1 MGLKLSEGPDAW
13 RLEIE
18 GLASWPKEGIHQQL
32 YSEGSGNGR
41 IRFNPPFCPEPV
53 GEGTE
58 ALLARSDAIV
68 FRFEK
73 DLIFGEVEP
82 QVRQRYLE
90 RVGKFPKDLPAQI
103 LSPGKPVVVGL
114 QGKDFAVGHSQKYIE
129 GAVELTHFLNV
140 YWRRQHQIGNAQLT
154 RVLLSLLDG
163 LHALHAAGCLRG
175 EINPSNFGVAGETVY
190 FWDAL
195 GMDFPGFP
203 CRTVY
208 PDCVDPHQ
216 LKKDL
221 RLLKHQPEAWELQSP
236 YTRETDLYG
245 FVVLLFIAFTGTG
258 PWSGKHKQAKERAE
272 LRGQRVRAL
281 LGIPVTSPDVVPD
294 WIFPPEVMGERL
306 LNYVHQVL
314 QHGYRG
320 PFPRAMLAE
329 LKWLVCPHC
338 GLEFAGYFCPCGK
351 GKRPFEPLA
360 ATELAGVR
368 LRAIFERLN
377 AYKQAERR

>member
-18 GLASWPKEGIHQQL
+18 GLASWPKDGIQGQL
-32 YSEGSGNGR
+32 YSESGKSGK
-41 IRFNPPFCPEPV
+41 IMFNPPFCREPV

-58 ALLARSDAIV
+58 ALLARYGGSV

-73 DLIFGEVEP
+73 DLISGEVEP

-90 RVGKFPKDLPAQI
+90 RVGKFPKALPAQV
-103 LSPGKPVVVGL
+103 LSPGKPIVVSL
-114 QGKDFAVGHSQKYIE
+114 NGKEFAVGHSQKYVE
-129 GAVELTHFLNV
+129 DAVELTVFLDFK
-140 YWRRQHQIGNAQLT
+140 WRRLHEIGNARLT

-175 EINPSNFGVAGETVY
+175 EINPSNFGVLGETVY

-221 RLLKHQPEAWELQSP
+221 RLLKHQPEAWELQAP

-245 FVVLLFIAFTGTG
+245 FVVLLFTAFTGAG
-258 PWSGKHKQAKERAE
+258 PWTGKHKQAKEKAE

-294 WIFPPEVMGERL
+294 WIVPPEVMGERL
-306 LNYVHQVL
+306 LNHIHQVL

-320 PFPRAMLAE
+320 PFPRALLSDLE
-329 LKWLVCPHC
+329 WQVCSHC

-351 GKRPFEPLA
+351 GKRPFEPVSPA
-360 ATELAGVR
+360 ELAGAR

-377 AYKQAERR
+377 ACKQAERK